1 MILDDFGCFLMILDD
16 FGSFLMFLDDFLCF
30 LMILDDDFVERH
42 SFLEVFCLKIV
53 AVMT

>member
-1 MILDDFGCFLMILDD
+1 
-16 FGSFLMFLDDFLCF
+16 

-53 AVMT
+53 AVMTWFIVFDNLCGFPGECRYG